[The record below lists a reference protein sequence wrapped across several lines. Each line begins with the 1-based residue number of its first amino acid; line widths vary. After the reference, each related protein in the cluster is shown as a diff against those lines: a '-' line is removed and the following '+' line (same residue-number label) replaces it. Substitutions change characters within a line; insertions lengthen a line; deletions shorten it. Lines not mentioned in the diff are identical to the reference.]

1 MPSSDWSVVW
11 GDVLG
16 VIVPAVCGNWF
27 ERD

>member
-1 MPSSDWSVVW
+1 MACSDWSVV
-11 GDVLG
+11 GRDVLG